1 MTHHTTIALIALGA
15 NQPSAQGSPR
25 ETLEAALALLET
37 RGINAEATAQ
47 WVESPAWPAGSGPN
61 YVNGAAR
68 VACALSPKGLLAV
81 LHKVEAML
89 GRERDGGRWA
99 ARPCDIDLIACGSM
113 VAPGVSVWRHFE
125 RAAPETPRDTLLLPH
140 PQMHRRAFVLVPLA
154 EIAPDWR
161 HPIIGE
167 TVSEMLDGLPKA
179 DRLAITPLP

>member
-37 RGINAEATAQ
+37 RGITAEATAP

-68 VACALSPKGLLAV
+68 V
-81 LHKVEAML
+81 
-89 GRERDGGRWA
+89 GRWA

-154 EIAPDWR
+154 DIAPDWR